1 MALRWLVQQK
11 VVSSV
16 IIGAT
21 SVQQLEDNM
30 GAGAGWALTD
40 EEVGCMFGDLVYIY
54 RTCIVKARYHGRQC
68 TWYIQC
74 WYVFVLVCTKILL
87 SMNLQL
93 DACIRS

>member
-30 GAGAGWALTD
+30 GAGSGWALTD
-40 EEVGCMFGDLVYIY
+40 EEVRHVFKYSVCMQRLE
-54 RTCIVKARYHGRQC
+54 TESK
-68 TWYIQC
+68 
-74 WYVFVLVCTKILL
+74 
-87 SMNLQL
+87 
-93 DACIRS
+93 